1 MTEASPA
8 NSSKPEFIT
17 PGFIGATVLV
27 VALFAFWGM
36 SNSLNDV
43 LIPQFRRTFQLGDFA
58 SSFVQFATFIGYFL
72 FAIPAALFMRRF
84 WYRAA
89 VVMGLVLFGTG
100 ALLFYPAAQFGEYHF
115 FLGALFVVASGLSFL
130 ETSANPMIAAMGPAN
145 SADQRLNFAQ
155 MFNPLGTI
163 LGVFVGKELIL
174 SDNHLTT
181 EQLRAME
188 PAAQAAWRA
197 AELDAVKLPYLGIAC
212 VVLLWALLVAIAKFP
227 PLARKVEADADA
239 SAGGFSGLVAFPRY
253 WLGVFAQFAYV
264 GAQVGVWSFVIRY
277 TQFNTPGTAEKVAA
291 NNLLITL
298 TLFFAGRFIGT
309 LLMSKFRPAVL
320 LSLFSLAD
328 VALCVVAALAGGDVG
343 LYALM
348 LTSFFMSIQ
357 FPTIFTMSLRGL
369 GNHTKS
375 GSSFLVMAI
384 VGGAVVPPLMG
395 LASDAS
401 SINMAMLIPALCF
414 VVVFLFGWKSRRETA
429 AAPALTAA
437 A

>member
-1 MTEASPA
+1 M
-8 NSSKPEFIT
+8 NDRRGKLIT
-17 PGFIGATVLV
+17 PGYIGATVLV

-43 LIPQFRRTFQLGDFA
+43 LIPQFRKTFQLGDFA
-58 SSFVQFATFIGYFL
+58 SSFVQFATFIGYFV

-84 WYRAA
+84 GYRAA

-100 ALLFYPAAQFGEYHF
+100 ALLFYPAAKFGEYHF

-130 ETSANPMIAAMGPAN
+130 ETSANPMIAAMGPPE

-155 MFNPLGTI
+155 TFNPLGTI
-163 LGVFVGKELIL
+163 VGVFMGKELIL
-174 SDNHLTT
+174 SEGHVPAD
-181 EQLRAME
+181 QIRAME

-197 AELDAVKLPYLGIAC
+197 SELAAVKLPYLGIAC

-227 PLARKVEADADA
+227 PLAQRVAADADA
-239 SAGGFSGLVAFPRY
+239 GAGGFRGLFAFRRY
-253 WLGVFAQFAYV
+253 WLGVLAQFAYV

-291 NNLLITL
+291 NNLIITL

-309 LLMSKFRPAVL
+309 LLMSKFRPAAL
-320 LSLFSLAD
+320 LATFALVD
-328 VALCVVAALAGGDVG
+328 VALCAAAALAGGNLG

-348 LTSFFMSIQ
+348 ATSFFMSIQ

-369 GNHTKS
+369 GTHTKS

-384 VGGAVVPPLMG
+384 VGGAVVPPVMG
-395 LASDAS
+395 LVSDAS
-401 SINMAMLIPALCF
+401 SINTAMLVPALCF
-414 VVVFLFGWKSRRETA
+414 AVVFLFAWASRRDE
-429 AAPALTAA
+429 APAAVLANAA
-437 A
+437 